1 VKLEQTIQTI
11 VFSYMLKVKKIRNK
25 IINLK
30 KEQGLT
36 VQDDIGFDKSSKL
49 MFVKNL
55 TKKLKFN
62 LHSLKKEKNFIA
74 IFNLNKNLF
83 DEEDD
88 EEKEKMS
95 KQTYIKLLF

>member
-1 VKLEQTIQTI
+1 VKMEQPIQTI
-11 VFSYMLKVKKIRNK
+11 VFSYMLKVKKIKNK

-30 KEQGLT
+30 KEQGIS
-36 VQDDIGFDKSSKL
+36 VQDDIGYEKSSKL
-49 MFVKNL
+49 IFIKNI

-62 LHSLKKEKNFIA
+62 LNSLKQEKNFIA

-83 DEEDD
+83 DEEDE

-95 KQTYIKLLF
+95 KQLFYI